1 MPVLS
6 PARFKSL
13 ARKGE
18 RPNDV
23 TLRKELIST
32 ITPVSDRVL
41 RFVISTPNPD
51 RENDTIALDGWELV
65 NYRRNPVVLWGHEQG
80 CLPIGKALDIEIE
93 DGALKASVEFVPADV
108 PHIGDKAEAVLRLCQ
123 AGFLSAT
130 SVGFRPLD
138 YDIADERDDGE
149 GWFPP
154 MDFKRQ
160 ELLEFSIVTVP
171 ANAEALIE
179 IPDLLSPGP
188 TGLPLADVDDAARA
202 AAAEVEKERLAC
214 VARLAV
220 DRIRRAHRHTLMLTT
235 SA

>member
-1 MPVLS
+1 M
-6 PARFKSL
+6 
-13 ARKGE
+13 
-18 RPNDV
+18 
-23 TLRKELIST
+23 
-32 ITPVSDRVL
+32 
-41 RFVISTPNPD
+41 
-51 RENDTIALDGWELV
+51 
-65 NYRRNPVVLWGHEQG
+65 
-80 CLPIGKALDIEIE
+80 
-93 DGALKASVEFVPADV
+93 PADV

-138 YDIADERDDGE
+138 YDIADDRDDGE

-179 IPDLLSPGP
+179 LPALLAPGP

-202 AAAEVEKERLAC
+202 AAAGVEKERL
-214 VARLAV
+214 ARLAV